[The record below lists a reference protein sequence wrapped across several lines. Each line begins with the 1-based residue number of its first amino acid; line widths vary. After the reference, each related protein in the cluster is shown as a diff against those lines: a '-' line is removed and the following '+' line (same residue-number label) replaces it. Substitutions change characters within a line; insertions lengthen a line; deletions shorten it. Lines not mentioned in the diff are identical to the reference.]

1 MIIGRK
7 LTMLN
12 SRSTIREQNEHIVLT
27 EIINNPEISRAEISK
42 NANLN
47 KATVSEIV
55 RKFIDEEIV
64 IETGIGASSTS
75 GGRKPI
81 LLKINKRAGISL
93 NFDIRYDKISYM
105 ATYLDGETI
114 LLTSETRK
122 INKENVVSIIEEIV
136 NKFIRTSS
144 FLKKTPFG
152 LIGIAIAIHGII
164 SENKITFTP
173 YYDLDQIDLAKELN
187 QLLDLPIY
195 IENEANLSALSEASL
210 DTQHKNLITMS
221 IHTGVGA
228 GIIIDEKLYRGCEGR
243 SGEIGHTI
251 LYPNGMKCPCGN
263 YGCLEQ
269 YCSETAVL
277 RFYREREQNDCLTI
291 EDLIKNFHNDEKNA
305 VQIIED
311 FAKNLSIGLIN
322 LIGSYGPD
330 VVYIS
335 GSLTSKMP
343 SIINMIN
350 RHLSSTIYQN
360 APIKVSKIASHASLY
375 GATVMN
381 IQNFLDVEAIKV
393 DQKYSFELMEI

>member
-1 MIIGRK
+1 
-7 LTMLN
+7 MLIK
-12 SRSTIREQNEHIVLT
+12 RSTIREQNEHIVLA

-42 NANLN
+42 NTNLN
-47 KATVSEIV
+47 KATISGIV

-81 LLKINKRAGISL
+81 LLKINKWAGISL
-93 NFDIRYDKISYM
+93 SFDVRYDKISYM

-114 LLTSETRK
+114 SLSSESK
-122 INKENVVSIIEEIV
+122 EINKDNIVSVIEELV
-136 NKFIRTSS
+136 NKFTQTNP
-144 FLKKTPFG
+144 LLEKTPFR
-152 LIGIAIAIHGII
+152 LIGIAIAIHGVI
-164 SENKITFTP
+164 SENKVTFTP
-173 YYDLDQIDLAKELN
+173 YYDLDQIDLAEELN
-187 QLLDLPIY
+187 RVLNLPVY
-195 IENEANLSALSEASL
+195 IENEANLSALAEASL
-210 DTQHKNLITMS
+210 DTEHENLITMS

-228 GIIIDEKLYRGCEGR
+228 GIIIDEKLYLGCEGR
-243 SGEIGHTI
+243 SGEIGHTT

-269 YCSETAVL
+269 YCSESAVL
-277 RFYREREQNDCLTI
+277 RFYREREQDDSLTT
-291 EDLIKNFHNDEKNA
+291 EDLIKSFHNGEKNA

-330 VVYIS
+330 IVYIS

-343 SIINMIN
+343 SIIDMVND
-350 RHLSSTIYQN
+350 HLSSTIYKN
-360 APIKVSKIASHASLY
+360 APIKVSKIANHASLH

-381 IQNFLDVEAIKV
+381 IQNFLEVEAIKI
-393 DQKYSFELMEI
+393 DRKHSFELMEI